1 MYLISEKSAWNL
13 DSENGG
19 GKVRL
24 GGQASLFFPILLQ
37 QYPPPLSTMNEV
49 TVNSIKTSLDS
60 G

>member
-1 MYLISEKSAWNL
+1 MYLISDKSAWNL

-24 GGQASLFFPILLQ
+24 GGQVGLFFPILLQ
-37 QYPPPLSTMNEV
+37 QYPHPFHNEWGH